1 MVAISVWVLTPPPKL
16 TGELTSLS
24 LFPVSLAGQ
33 TRESGPR
40 ETSSLPSF
48 FSSLSLSFSSSF
60 SPSTRGI
67 TYRNVVSEST
77 MKATS
82 SYTSLPDVKTCTSLR
97 VYRAWCQLQ
106 QRQRQW
112 QRPIQEEV
120 HGIGVQRKNDRDGCT
135 LNTGNSSRVQSCR
148 RSIPGKTWMPTNQI
162 RAISA
167 RSHASRELLARA
179 LQASRSI

>member
-1 MVAISVWVLTPPPKL
+1 MGINTSPKL

-24 LFPVSLAGQ
+24 LFPVSLAGADS
-33 TRESGPR
+33 RVWPAR
-40 ETSSLPSF
+40 NFLPAF
-48 FSSLSLSFSSSF
+48 LLFLALPLILPVH

-67 TYRNVVSEST
+67 TYRNVVSGST

-82 SYTSLPDVKTCTSLR
+82 SYTSLPDIKTCTSLR

-112 QRPIQEEV
+112 QRSIQEEV
-120 HGIGVQRKNDRDGCT
+120 HGIGVQRNNDRDGCT
-135 LNTGNSSRVQSCR
+135 LNTGKSSRVQSCR

-167 RSHASRELLARA
+167 RPHASRELLARA
-179 LQASRSI
+179 LQVSRSI